1 MLNELR
7 QQCQCTYI
15 LSSITSAGIRCFPQS
30 PTTVTFRAEISES
43 PFLSKAELVRIL
55 ETWVTSGDTVL
66 VQDQE
71 LSLDDSCATIIDSF
85 HGPECRPAI
94 TSDYILIIVTIP
106 AMVLPL
112 ITAIMMLTSLLI
124 LLFKTKDATSIKPK
138 PQSRE

>member
-1 MLNELR
+1 M
-7 QQCQCTYI
+7 
-15 LSSITSAGIRCFPQS
+15 
-30 PTTVTFRAEISES
+30 
-43 PFLSKAELVRIL
+43 
-55 ETWVTSGDTVL
+55 TSGDTVL

-85 HGPECRPAI
+85 HGPECRPAS

>member
-1 MLNELR
+1 M
-7 QQCQCTYI
+7 
-15 LSSITSAGIRCFPQS
+15 
-30 PTTVTFRAEISES
+30 
-43 PFLSKAELVRIL
+43 
-55 ETWVTSGDTVL
+55 L

-85 HGPECRPAI
+85 NDPECRPAS
-94 TSDYILIIVTIP
+94 TSDYILIVVTIP

-138 PQSRE
+138 PQSTE